1 MTAQEDRYL
10 QIDSVRT
17 RYWSGGSSGR
27 PVVLLHGI
35 GAFSETWLMNF
46 DALSRV
52 HRVFAVD
59 IPGHGYTDRSRN
71 SYTIEYYAHF
81 IDAFITSQNIDR
93 VHLIGNSFGGG
104 IALQYAKS
112 FTEKTDKIVLVANP
126 CFGKELALPLRLVGI
141 PLIGKLLLHSRGDE
155 ESRRKRSVNIL
166 KGILY
171 DTDRIDPAMREILIG
186 MYSRMGT
193 IPHAGRAVHDI
204 LRRYTNIFGIRPR
217 YMREFERKIQ
227 GVEAATL
234 IVWGENDRVIPL
246 QHGVVGQKRMHNA
259 VLHTMKD
266 CGHMPQVE
274 HPDEFNRIVL
284 DFLKN

>member
-10 QIDSVRT
+10 EIDSVRT
-17 RYWSGGSSGR
+17 RYWSGGSSGP

-126 CFGKELALPLRLVGI
+126 CFGK
-141 PLIGKLLLHSRGDE
+141 LLLHSRGDE

-227 GVEAATL
+227 EVEAATL